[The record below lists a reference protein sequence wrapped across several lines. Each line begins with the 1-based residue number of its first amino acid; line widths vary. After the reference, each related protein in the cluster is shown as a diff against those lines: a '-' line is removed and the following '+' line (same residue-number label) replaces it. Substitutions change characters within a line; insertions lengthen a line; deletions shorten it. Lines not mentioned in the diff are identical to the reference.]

1 MDETEWLQGT
11 EAIPMLRFLETRGK
25 ASDRKLRLF
34 AVACCRRERSL
45 MRGKQTQNLLEVTER
60 FADGLASREDLCKA
74 RLWIDELDVE
84 VMQAGRRVFAWA
96 TKTDESPIRLAIQ
109 AAQYAEKAIGPHA
122 KGHAVLSRILRDI
135 FGNPFR
141 TSVIDSSWLTHGNG
155 RRPRLSIANERDFG
169 RVPSRRGSARRRR
182 R

>member
-1 MDETEWLQGT
+1 
-11 EAIPMLRFLETRGK
+11 
-25 ASDRKLRLF
+25 
-34 AVACCRRERSL
+34 
-45 MRGKQTQNLLEVTER
+45 MRGKQSQILLEVTER

-109 AAQYAEKAIGPHA
+109 AAQYAEKATGPHG

-141 TSVIDSSWLTHGNG
+141 TSVIDSSWLTHGVG
-155 RRPRLSIANERDFG
+155 ALVRSIYDERAFE
-169 RVPSRRGSARRRR
+169 RVPLLGKSLEAAGCDNAEILSHCRAKTEHVKGCWVVDAISGKA
-182 R
+182 